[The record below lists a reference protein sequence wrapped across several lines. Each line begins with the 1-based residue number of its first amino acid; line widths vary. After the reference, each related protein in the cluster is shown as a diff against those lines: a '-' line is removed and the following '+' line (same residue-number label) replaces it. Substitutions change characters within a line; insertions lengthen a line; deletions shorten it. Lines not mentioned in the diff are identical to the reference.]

1 MNSINQFRQA
11 GLGLLQPIGVST
23 PVHPVVRHADGRRT
37 QRGELSFFTIELNRL
52 GGWKSKNCFDV
63 PVEDY
68 CAGWVTGYRCAAEL
82 LTALALNHGPHI
94 DVGKV
99 IKDAVD
105 AGGDPSCK
113 PGRHGASA
121 AFMEVMVEAIQFM
134 GKHSNNGL
142 WLERRTVEAERQRD
156 FFAEREAQRRA
167 EFGTRMKATR
177 RAKSTAQAEAVKS

>member
-1 MNSINQFRQA
+1 MSA
-11 GLGLLQPIGVST
+11 ATTTPST
-23 PVHPVVRHADGRRT
+23 PVHPVVRHADGRHT
-37 QRGELSFFTIELNRL
+37 QQGELSFFTIELNQV

-68 CAGWVTGYRCAAEL
+68 CAGRVTGYRCAAEL

-99 IKDAVD
+99 IKDAIY
-105 AGGDPSCK
+105 AGRDPSSK
-113 PGRHGASA
+113 PGHHGASA

-142 WLERRTVEAERQRD
+142 WLGRRIVEAERQRD

-167 EFGTRMKATR
+167 EFSIRMKAAR
-177 RAKSTAQAEAVKS
+177 QAKRTTQAEEVAA